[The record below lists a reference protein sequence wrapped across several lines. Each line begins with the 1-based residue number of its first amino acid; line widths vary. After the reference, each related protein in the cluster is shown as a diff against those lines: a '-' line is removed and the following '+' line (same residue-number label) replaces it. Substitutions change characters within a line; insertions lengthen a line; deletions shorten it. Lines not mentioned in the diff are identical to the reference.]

1 MSVHKTAITT
11 NGELYATIK
20 GLVHRLRDA
29 GENELATEL
38 QKSLYVS
45 SLPGDILTATRSALA
60 RLHREPVVAVL
71 HLDGPVYEALEYVDS
86 ALTHY
91 YR

>member
-29 GENELATEL
+29 GENELAADL

-45 SLPGDILTATRSALA
+45 SLPGDILTATRAALE
-60 RLHREPVVAVL
+60 RVYREPVVSML
-71 HLDGPVYEALEYVDS
+71 HLESPVYEALAYVDS